1 MSATVWPV
9 RHVLAESLQA
19 GAPAGVDELVVV
31 HGRIIPETRGAPA
44 VVPEGRQHL
53 PPDIPKEARAMR
65 RSVIAFVLIVAALLA
80 AACTQPSSGGGSSAA
95 PAASAPAAPASTAPK
110 PGY

>member
-31 HGRIIPETRGAPA
+31 HGRIIPETTQAPT
-44 VVPEGRQHL
+44 VVPRADK
-53 PPDIPKEARAMR
+53 PFRPDPKEARAML
-65 RSVIAFVLIVAALLA
+65 RSVIAFVLIVAGLLA
-80 AACTQPSSGGGSSAA
+80 AACTNPSSGGGATAA
-95 PAASAPAAPASTAPK
+95 PPAAPASSAPK